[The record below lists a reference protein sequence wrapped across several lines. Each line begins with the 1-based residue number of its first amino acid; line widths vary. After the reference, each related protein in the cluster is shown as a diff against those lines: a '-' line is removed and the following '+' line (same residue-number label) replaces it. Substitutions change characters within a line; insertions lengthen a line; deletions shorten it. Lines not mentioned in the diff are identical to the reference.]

1 MFIYIVFSSTV
12 QLFSSVRIP
21 VSHIECVF
29 PVVLHYRGDIIMEVN
44 GATITNVKD
53 IFGIIGGHVG
63 KTFKIKVMRDYNEVT
78 LYLTTA
84 QQPQST

>member
-1 MFIYIVFSSTV
+1 MCIYLVFSSTV
-12 QLFSSVRIP
+12 QFFSSVRIP

-29 PVVLHYRGDIIMEVN
+29 PVFLQYRGDIIMEVN
-44 GATITNVKD
+44 GETITNVKD

-63 KTFKIKVMRDYNEVT
+63 KTFKIKVMRDSVEVT